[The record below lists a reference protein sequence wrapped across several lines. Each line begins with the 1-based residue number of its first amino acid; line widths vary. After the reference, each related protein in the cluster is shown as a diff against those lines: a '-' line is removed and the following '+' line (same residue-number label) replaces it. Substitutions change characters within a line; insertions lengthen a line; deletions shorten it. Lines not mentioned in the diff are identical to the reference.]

1 MRSMSAINTKPIMMT
16 QTKSF
21 SMLTP
26 VLTPRL
32 ASTTPT
38 TRMMATKSDQELG
51 KFLIEEV
58 STEKKNQRS
67 MPKLDGWTVK
77 TDGSEITLT
86 KEWLHQ
92 SQYYPMVPSVL
103 NNLPGSSK
111 TFLDFSNN
119 KLIVK
124 IPQTN

>member
-1 MRSMSAINTKPIMMT
+1 MAVGHAAEVA
-16 QTKSF
+16 
-21 SMLTP
+21 P

-32 ASTTPT
+32 TSTTPT